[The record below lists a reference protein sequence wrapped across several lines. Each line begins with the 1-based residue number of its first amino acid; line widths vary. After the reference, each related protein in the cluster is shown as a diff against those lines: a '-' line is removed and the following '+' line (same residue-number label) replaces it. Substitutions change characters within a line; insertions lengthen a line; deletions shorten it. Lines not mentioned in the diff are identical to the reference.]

1 MGKFF
6 GVLLLLLTLGAAS
19 TDSSAA
25 DGLPPWSADI
35 CQIRQVAAMI
45 PGPRPIR
52 VNVIKFAES
61 RRPKNFAVKG
71 LPSEPSVQA
80 RTAYQIVYADGT
92 VMVDTG
98 MDLAT
103 HRFFGRG
110 VEEPYFPDQAA
121 KVAEGLRRAKA
132 IIVTH
137 EHGDHVAG
145 LVRSEYFS
153 EIAPKSVLTRAQL
166 ETLLN
171 DPQIPELRPTPEI
184 AAKLRVI
191 DYSDTFAFA
200 PGIALI
206 KAPGHTPG
214 SQMVYVAL
222 QSGKEFRRRRLAH
235 GWCAIEHRQGRAVD
249 QGAGGTDRRRAY
261 LAQRPFPYRE
271 KPLDRHQ
278 PRRGATPRIYRPRH
292 FGRWIRVAR
301 ARDGTTKQNVAAP
314 DLTATKVSPC
324 PGGGGIGR
332 LRRPLLGDAE
342 AKLRLCANEMSD
354 RGWVIAIHPTRHA
367 IRFAHAWPTS
377 LSRGG

>member
-6 GVLLLLLTLGAAS
+6 GLLLLLCTLGAAS

-25 DGLPPWSADI
+25 DGLPAWSADI
-35 CQIRQVAAMI
+35 SQVRQVAGMI

-71 LPSEPSVQA
+71 QPAEPSVQA

-98 MDLAT
+98 MDFAT

-110 VEEPYFPDQAA
+110 VEEPYFPEQAA
-121 KVAEGLRRAKA
+121 RVARALRSARA

-145 LVRSEYFS
+145 LVRSEYFN

-171 DPQIPELRPTPEI
+171 EPQIPELRPTEEM

-191 DYSDTFAFA
+191 DYSDTMAFA

-214 SQMVYVAL
+214 SQMVYVTL
-222 QSGKEFRRRRLAH
+222 QSGKELLLTGDVAWHMDGVRLNAGKDAPWIKEPPELMAAELTWLNGLFRTEKNLSIVISHDEEQRRDYIA
-235 GWCAIEHRQGRAVD
+235 
-249 QGAGGTDRRRAY
+249 
-261 LAQRPFPYRE
+261 
-271 KPLDRHQ
+271 K
-278 PRRGATPRIYRPRH
+278 
-292 FGRWIRVAR
+292 
-301 ARDGTTKQNVAAP
+301 
-314 DLTATKVSPC
+314 
-324 PGGGGIGR
+324 GI
-332 LRRPLLGDAE
+332 LGDGFE
-342 AKLRLCANEMSD
+342 
-354 RGWVIAIHPTRHA
+354 
-367 IRFAHAWPTS
+367 
-377 LSRGG
+377 